1 MVRLITSLS
10 IIVKIHWRQQVF
22 CFNHE
27 IFNSFVI
34 YFSIYLK
41 VKFLKTGKVKQKSN
55 SFYYLFSPRH
65 LYKPTKARRLGK
77 SYIGK
82 GMGSQGKGRK
92 QEEKSHWKREEKRN
106 FHQDQKQLPLDK
118 ALSFL
123 VMLVILLTLE
133 LWETQA
139 QAALMAPKWF
149 SKTRK
154 LHSEI
159 KVNNWVLIILIFR
172 AGNRKQF
179 LIADSRTIYAF
190 AQKGQKFPTCTSF
203 SDKTCDV
210 LCKVRTNIFSVVN
223 LKSINQ
229 FVFRLLMVLILFLSQ
244 DQNQRLSITGFTL
257 VMTVSGLIWT
267 R

>member
-1 MVRLITSLS
+1 MKYLILLLFISLFILKLS
-10 IIVKIHWRQQVF
+10 SSKQV
-22 CFNHE
+22 
-27 IFNSFVI
+27 
-34 YFSIYLK
+34 
-41 VKFLKTGKVKQKSN
+41 KSN
-55 SFYYLFSPRH
+55 KNQTAFIIYLFSPRH

-92 QEEKSHWKREEKRN
+92 QEEKSHWKREEIRN
-106 FHQDQKQLPLDK
+106 FHQGQKQLLLDK

-154 LHSEI
+154 LLLRSKLINVESY
-159 KVNNWVLIILIFR
+159 NNNFQSWKQETVFDCRQQDNLCFCTKRTKDSNLYKLFWQDLWCTLQGQYKLFR
-172 AGNRKQF
+172 
-179 LIADSRTIYAF
+179 
-190 AQKGQKFPTCTSF
+190 
-203 SDKTCDV
+203 
-210 LCKVRTNIFSVVN
+210 VVN
-223 LKSINQ
+223 LKLINW

-244 DQNQRLSITGFTL
+244 DQNQRPYMTGFIL

-267 R
+267 K